1 MSMGFTRTLTRKSI
15 IPDGA
20 RKPNASLVPGSLG
33 DGNLPRSLTGTKTRS
48 PGFTPGWIFERISNS
63 GVRTQEPGA
72 RSIGVSDQCS
82 EYSSDSRLL
91 NYELC
96 LLSPNSRGLV
106 ARILARKTV
115 ALAVLVGTGVCLLI
129 VPALTGQLGANPIE
143 RLLHVSGEIAIWTL
157 GAVLSLTPLRV
168 LFPRSAVVNAL
179 IRHRRFIGVSAC
191 IYGLVHFSC
200 HVLYQGDW
208 HDLLQSFSKPFIWCG
223 LAGLSI
229 LVLLALTINNWAVGT
244 FGGKRWKLL
253 HRLTYLAAIV
263 LIYHQSIAGKGHWYV
278 ARWLLFLLVALEGAR
293 LVKKFWFDRPKL
305 DRAQTKAGEVSQ

>member
-1 MSMGFTRTLTRKSI
+1 
-15 IPDGA
+15 
-20 RKPNASLVPGSLG
+20 VP
-33 DGNLPRSLTGTKTRS
+33 PT
-48 PGFTPGWIFERISNS
+48 
-63 GVRTQEPGA
+63 
-72 RSIGVSDQCS
+72 
-82 EYSSDSRLL
+82 
-91 NYELC
+91 
-96 LLSPNSRGLV
+96 PNSRGLV

-115 ALAVLVGTGVCLLI
+115 ALAFLVGTGVWLLI
-129 VPALTGQLGANPIE
+129 IPALTGQLGANPIE

-179 IRHRRFIGVSAC
+179 NRHRRFIGVSAC
-191 IYGLVHFSC
+191 IYGLIHFSC

-208 HDLLQSFSKPFIWCG
+208 DDLLQSFSKPFIWYG

-229 LVLLALTINNWAVGT
+229 LVLLALTSNNWAVRT
-244 FGGKRWKLL
+244 LGGKRWKLL